1 MFIDFGSIIVPF
13 IFSFHKKLNFYKY
26 WKPFF
31 ISNTIVTILF
41 IIWDI
46 IFTAKG
52 VWGFNPKYL
61 TGLYLYNLPIEEIL
75 FFICIPYASLF
86 TYHSLGLI
94 VNQKFQIKTMFTIF
108 FVLVLLLFAFLN
120 LNRLYT
126 STTFFLLAVFLT
138 LVIWKNKNSWLT
150 QFYFTYLII
159 LIPFFIVNGILTG
172 SWINEPVV
180 WYNNN
185 ENLTIRLLTIP
196 LEDVFYGLL
205 LLLMNTYLY
214 EYFKQKKSTI

>member
-1 MFIDFGSIIVPF
+1 MLIDFGSIIVPF
-13 IFSFHKKLNFYKY
+13 LFSFHKKLNFYKY

-61 TGLYLYNLPIEEIL
+61 TGIYLYNLPIEEIL

-94 VNQKFQIKTMFTIF
+94 VNQNFHIKTIFTII
-108 FVLVLLLFAFLN
+108 LVVMLLLFAFLN

-126 STTFFLLAVFLT
+126 STTFCLLAVFLT
-138 LVIWKNKNSWLT
+138 LVIWKNKKFWLT
-150 QFYFTYLII
+150 QFYITYLII
-159 LIPFFIVNGILTG
+159 LFPFFIVNGILTG
-172 SWINEPVV
+172 SWIDEPVV

-185 ENLTIRLLTIP
+185 ENLSVRLLTIP

-205 LLLMNTYLY
+205 LLLMNTYLF
-214 EYFKQKKSTI
+214 EYFKQKNSTI